1 MPDESKQTH
10 GGGTIVNAETRHEES
25 DVNVRALMWFIGI
38 FVVFA
43 VVTHVGL
50 WLLFRFYVQL
60 ERGAAANAPMTS
72 VARPVDANVPAT
84 PRLQPFPSKNLRGEP
99 LSPTDSTPVV
109 DMQEMRAREEQV
121 LTTYGYVD
129 RDHGIVH
136 IPIEIAKKRAL
147 ESGIY
152 QVNTGAAAP
161 RTGVQIISGA
171 NVTNAPATQPAGNTA
186 AAAGSTTTTGN
197 Q

>member
-1 MPDESKQTH
+1 MPDESKH
-10 GGGTIVNAETRHEES
+10 SAYGEDAIVNVETHHEES
-25 DVNVRALMWFIGI
+25 DVNVRALMWFVGI
-38 FVVFA
+38 FLVFA
-43 VVTHVGL
+43 VVVHAGL

-72 VARPVDANVPAT
+72 VARPVDANIPTT
-84 PRLQPFPSKNLRGEP
+84 PRLQPFPTKDMRGEP
-99 LSPTDSTPVV
+99 LSPTDSTPVI
-109 DMQEMRAREEQV
+109 DMQEMRAREEQA

-129 RDHGIVH
+129 RDRGVVH
-136 IPIEIAKKRAL
+136 IPIEVAKKRAL

-152 QVNTGAAAP
+152 QVNPGTAAP
-161 RTGVQIISGA
+161 PAGAQVISGA
-171 NVTNAPATQPAGNTA
+171 RVTNAAAGDTAAT

>member
-1 MPDESKQTH
+1 MPDESTRAH
-10 GGGTIVNAETRHEES
+10 GEIVNAETRHEES
-25 DVNVRALMWFIGI
+25 DVNVRALLWFVGI
-38 FVVFA
+38 FLVFA
-43 VVTHVGL
+43 VVVHVGL

-72 VARPVDANVPAT
+72 VATPVDANVPAT
-84 PRLQPFPSKNLRGEP
+84 PRLQPFPSKDMQGET
-99 LSPTDSTPVV
+99 LSPTDSTPVI

-147 ESGIY
+147 ESGTY
-152 QVNTGAAAP
+152 RVNNGAAAP
-161 RTGVQIISGA
+161 RAGVQIISGA
-171 NVTNAPATQPAGNTA
+171 NVTNAPATQPAGNTGA
-186 AAAGSTTTTGN
+186 VGGSTTTTGN